1 AQTFC
6 SVDAKK
12 VSNLQATGTD
22 IKWYTASTNGTLHGA
37 NDVLVS
43 GTYYASQTIDGCE
56 SARTAVVVKITP
68 TPAEPTAAAQTFCS
82 VDAKKVSN
90 LQATGT
96 DIKWYT
102 ASTNGTLHGA
112 NDVLVSG
119 TYYASQTIDGCE
131 SARTAVVV
139 KITPTPA
146 EPTAIAQTFCSV
158 DAKKVSNLQ
167 ATGTDIKWYAASTN
181 GTLHGANDVLVSGTY
196 YASQTIDGC
205 ESARTAVVVK
215 ITPTPAEPT
224 AIAQTFC
231 SVDAKKV
238 SDLKAT
244 GTDIKW
250 YTASTNGTLHGANDV
265 LASGTY
271 YASQTIDG
279 CESARTAVVVKITPT
294 PAEPTATAQTFCS
307 ADAKK
312 VSNLQ
317 ATGTDI
323 KWYTAS
329 TNGTL
334 HGANDIL
341 VSGTYYASQTID
353 GCESARTAVVV
364 KITPTPAEP
373 IATAQTFCSVD
384 AKKVSNLQATGTD
397 IKWYTASTNG
407 TLHGANDVLV
417 SGTYYASQTIDGCES
432 ARTAVV
438 VKVTPTPAEPTATA
452 QTFCSADAKKVS
464 NLQATGTDIKWYTAS
479 TNGTLHG
486 ANDVLV
492 SGTYYASQ
500 TIDGCESAR
509 TAVVVKVTPTPA
521 EPTATAQTFCSV
533 DAKKVSNLQA
543 TGTDIK
549 WYTASTNGTLHGAN
563 DVLVSGTYYASQTI
577 DGCESART
585 AVVVKVTPTPAEP
598 KLGKIT
604 QPTCSTPIGSIE
616 LSGLP
621 SGNWTINPGN
631 ITGNTTSTTITGL
644 VPGTNYSFTVT
655 SEDCISAPSNSTTMW
670 DVICAITETTD
681 PINGY
686 TGGKTPALTA
696 NDKLNGVDVVIGTSR
711 GEVVLTPVTVP
722 TGLTLNPDGTVTIA
736 PNTPAGNYDVKYKIC
751 EVTNPTNCDEV
762 TSVVVVSQP
771 VIKANP
777 ETTTPINGNTGGKT
791 PALTAND
798 KLNGVDVVIG
808 TNPGD
813 VVLTPVTVPTGLT
826 LNPDGTV
833 TIAPNT
839 PAGNYDVKYKICEV
853 TNPTNCDEVT
863 SVVVVSQP
871 VIKANPETTTPING
885 NTG

>member
-1 AQTFC
+1 
-6 SVDAKK
+6 
-12 VSNLQATGTD
+12 
-22 IKWYTASTNGTLHGA
+22 
-37 NDVLVS
+37 
-43 GTYYASQTIDGCE
+43 
-56 SARTAVVVKITP
+56 
-68 TPAEPTAAAQTFCS
+68 
-82 VDAKKVSN
+82 
-90 LQATGT
+90 
-96 DIKWYT
+96 
-102 ASTNGTLHGA
+102 
-112 NDVLVSG
+112 
-119 TYYASQTIDGCE
+119 
-131 SARTAVVV
+131 
-139 KITPTPA
+139 
-146 EPTAIAQTFCSV
+146 
-158 DAKKVSNLQ
+158 SNLQ

-438 VKVTPTPAEPTATA
+438 VKITPTPAEPTA
-452 QTFCSADAKKVS
+452 
-464 NLQATGTDIKWYTAS
+464 I
-479 TNGTLHG
+479 
-486 ANDVLV
+486 
-492 SGTYYASQ
+492 
-500 TIDGCESAR
+500 
-509 TAVVVKVTPTPA
+509 
-521 EPTATAQTFCSV
+521 AQTFCSV
-533 DAKKVSNLQA
+533 
-543 TGTDIK
+543 
-549 WYTASTNGTLHGAN
+549 
-563 DVLVSGTYYASQTI
+563 
-577 DGCESART
+577 
-585 AVVVKVTPTPAEP
+585 
-598 KLGKIT
+598 
-604 QPTCSTPIGSIE
+604 
-616 LSGLP
+616 
-621 SGNWTINPGN
+621 
-631 ITGNTTSTTITGL
+631 
-644 VPGTNYSFTVT
+644 
-655 SEDCISAPSNSTTMW
+655 
-670 DVICAITETTD
+670 
-681 PINGY
+681 
-686 TGGKTPALTA
+686 
-696 NDKLNGVDVVIGTSR
+696 
-711 GEVVLTPVTVP
+711 
-722 TGLTLNPDGTVTIA
+722 
-736 PNTPAGNYDVKYKIC
+736 
-751 EVTNPTNCDEV
+751 
-762 TSVVVVSQP
+762 
-771 VIKANP
+771 
-777 ETTTPINGNTGGKT
+777 
-791 PALTAND
+791 
-798 KLNGVDVVIG
+798 
-808 TNPGD
+808 
-813 VVLTPVTVPTGLT
+813 
-826 LNPDGTV
+826 
-833 TIAPNT
+833 
-839 PAGNYDVKYKICEV
+839 
-853 TNPTNCDEVT
+853 
-863 SVVVVSQP
+863 
-871 VIKANPETTTPING
+871 
-885 NTG
+885 